1 MLFKIQHLIT
11 AWAVL
16 EALMNFKERF
26 KFDMELNN
34 MDSVV
39 MKKCLLVVKLMDR
52 PSQVWATKDEAILRI
67 VISYVMF
74 QLAHCKEELDE
85 CFYEVDKLARKDQK
99 QSIIEMDDYLRYRR
113 SFFELV
119 KMVDYLIKK
128 DDDYQIV
135 YVDDKTIDVF

>member
-39 MKKCLLVVKLMDR
+39 MKKCLLVVELMDR